1 MNAIDS
7 APHELRI
14 GEGPEL
20 HLGISTCP
28 NDTFAFSR
36 LLDAAAGNDQASF
49 DTGGFTWRIE
59 LLDIDELNQRLLAGE
74 FDLAKTSF
82 HAALL
87 MADETV
93 VLPVG
98 SALGFGV
105 GPLLLAAR
113 GNTRPEDSQQITL
126 CPGEHT
132 TAHLLFRLFFPE
144 TTSVRQ
150 VIFSDIMPA
159 LQNESA
165 DFGVCIHEGRFTY
178 QDSGL
183 HLAADLGEMW
193 EKETRRPLPLGGLVM
208 RDRFDSSAMA
218 TACNVIRRS
227 LESARQNPDSALPA
241 MRRYAQEMDDN
252 VLMKHVELYVND
264 WTVDLG
270 ELGRDALTTLSL
282 RAQQVGLGT
291 SKLRFFCGE
300 TGIHG

>member
-1 MNAIDS
+1 MNPIES
-7 APHELRI
+7 VPYELRI

-36 LLDAAAGNDQASF
+36 LLDAAMAPGESSL

-87 MADETV
+87 MADQTR

-113 GNTRPEDSQQITL
+113 EGEKPESPNQITL

-132 TAHLLFRLFFPE
+132 TAHLLFRLFYPDS
-144 TTSVRQ
+144 TSVRQ
-150 VIFSDIMPA
+150 VVFSDIMPG
-159 LQNESA
+159 LQREDA

-178 QDSGL
+178 ADSGL
-183 HLAADLGEMW
+183 HLAADFGVLW
-193 EKETRRPLPLGGLVM
+193 QQSRARPLLGGGVVM
-208 RDRFDSSAMA
+208 GARLARGPWGAAGVVSG
-218 TACNVIRRS
+218 IPRQ
-227 LESARQNPDSALPA
+227 SARKPP
-241 MRRYAQEMDDN
+241 
-252 VLMKHVELYVND
+252 
-264 WTVDLG
+264 
-270 ELGRDALTTLSL
+270 
-282 RAQQVGLGT
+282 
-291 SKLRFFCGE
+291 
-300 TGIHG
+300 

>member
-1 MNAIDS
+1 VNSIQS
-7 APHELRI
+7 VPHELRI

-36 LLDAAAGNDQASF
+36 LLDAAMAPGESSF

-87 MADETV
+87 MAGETQ

-98 SALGFGV
+98 AALGFGV
-105 GPLLLAAR
+105 GPLLLSAQNGAKPQ
-113 GNTRPEDSQQITL
+113 TPDQITL

-132 TAHLLFRLFFPE
+132 TAHLLFRLFYPDS
-144 TTSVRQ
+144 TSVRQ
-150 VIFSDIMPA
+150 VVFSEIMPA
-159 LQNESA
+159 LQRSEA

-178 QDSGL
+178 AESGL
-183 HLAADLGEMW
+183 HLAADLGNLW
-193 EKETRRPLPLGGLVM
+193 ENATKRPLPLGGLVM
-208 RDRFDSSAMA
+208 RDRHSPA
-218 TACNVIRRS
+218 TMGAACDVIRRS
-227 LESARQNPDSALPA
+227 LQSARQNPDSALPT
-241 MRRYAQEMDDN
+241 MRRYAQEMDDS
-252 VLMKHVELYVND
+252 VLMQHVDLYVND

-270 ELGRDALTTLSL
+270 SVGQDALTTLSEM
-282 RAQQVGLGT
+282 AQEVGLG
-291 SKLRFFCGE
+291 SAKLRFFCGE
-300 TGIHG
+300 TGV